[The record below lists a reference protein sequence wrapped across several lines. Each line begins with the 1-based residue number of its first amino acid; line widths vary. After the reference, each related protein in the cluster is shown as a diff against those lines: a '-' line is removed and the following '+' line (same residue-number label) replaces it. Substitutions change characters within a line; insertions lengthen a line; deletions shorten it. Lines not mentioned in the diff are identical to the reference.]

1 MKTIHESGQR
11 ELSWIQPRKHKR
23 DYELRADEEVLAT
36 LRWEKQ
42 QKQTAAGET
51 AEGRWTFRRQ
61 GFLHQH
67 VEARQSESELEVAR
81 FQPLWR
87 GGGTL
92 EFPDGRRFG
101 LRPTSFWNA
110 EWAWTTA
117 ANDILLRIKRA
128 ARPATAKGHIDLL
141 PGASAIPELSLL
153 ILLGWYLIILAADDA
168 AAATMAASVAATAA
182 V

>member
-1 MKTIHESGQR
+1 MRTIR
-11 ELSWIQPRKHKR
+11 EIGEQELNWAQPRKHKR
-23 DYELRADEEVLAT
+23 DYELRAGEEVVAT
-36 LRWEKQ
+36 LRWEKPRQ
-42 QKQTAAGET
+42 AAAGES
-51 AEGRWTFRRQ
+51 AEGRWTFQRQ

-67 VEARQSESELEVAR
+67 VEARLAESTLEIAR
-81 FQPLWR
+81 FQPIWR

-92 EFPDGRRFG
+92 ELPDGQRFG

-117 ANDILLRIKRA
+117 QNDILLRIKRA
-128 ARPATAKGHIDLL
+128 ARPGQTKGQIDLL

-168 AAATMAASVAATAA
+168 NTATMAASVAATAA
-182 V
+182 M